1 MSIFI
6 QAIKNLSPNSSWM
19 CVGDELYEN
28 IDWQDEVNPKPSKEN
43 IEAEVARL
51 QAIEDAKTQAEIDA
65 KESAL
70 KKLAKL
76 GLTPEDLKTLLG

>member
-28 IDWQDEVNPKPSKEN
+28 IDWQDEVNLKPSKKN

-51 QAIEDAKTQAEIDA
+51 QAIEDALVQAEVDKKQA
-65 KESAL
+65 AEA
-70 KKLAKL
+70 KLAKL